1 MWHGFLNDDL
11 REQRLIERIK
21 NGDRNAFELLID
33 PYSKALCNYILFRV
47 KNDFDVNDIVQ
58 EAMLS
63 IWRSITSYNYQS
75 SFKTWAFSILRRRLV
90 DFYRINSK
98 NEALPLTD
106 FENVFTAKDN
116 LNESIERMDI
126 ERALSNLNSD
136 DNELVYLVFQVQLSY
151 QEISVLL
158 GIPVGTVKSR
168 MSRIKTK
175 LKTLL
180 REEINMD
187 NIPVK
192 EIGALLDEVS
202 DKVPKLITGLLDT
215 IYSAEAGQKMGKSV
229 GNLYRELVDSG
240 IPQEEATKM
249 AKDYMLSMKDMVGNM
264 TQNSGNKALIGGQ
277 KNCANQQESE

>member
-47 KNDFDVNDIVQ
+47 KSDFDVNDIVQ